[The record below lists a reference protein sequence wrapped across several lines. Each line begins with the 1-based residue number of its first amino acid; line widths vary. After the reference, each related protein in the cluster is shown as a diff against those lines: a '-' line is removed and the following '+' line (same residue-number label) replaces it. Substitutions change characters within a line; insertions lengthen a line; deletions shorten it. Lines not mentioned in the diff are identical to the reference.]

1 MTELAPAECPNSVT
15 SEPLPPKAAMLS
27 RTQCM
32 AATWSLSGD
41 AFSSEHG
48 SNAVRV
54 VGLQWQQRTVR
65 RLTG

>member
-27 RTQCM
+27 RTQRM

-54 VGLQWQQRTVR
+54 V
-65 RLTG
+65 